1 MKWYLSSGN
10 FSSCFLCVLPSTFT
24 FSAKGIWKW
33 FIYILEKGLFFPPP
47 SPFSLFLCCAAVMC
61 SFQLELLLAVRE
73 SFCFQSTCL
82 KMRKGKSEGTVRS
95 DCEKGGSL
103 DLLNEGVRAGNT
115 LKLDVI
121 CARVVDG
128 ARWITLMV
136 RFRFSNGGLRLD
148 DTLMED

>member
-1 MKWYLSSGN
+1 
-10 FSSCFLCVLPSTFT
+10 
-24 FSAKGIWKW
+24 
-33 FIYILEKGLFFPPP
+33 
-47 SPFSLFLCCAAVMC
+47 
-61 SFQLELLLAVRE
+61 
-73 SFCFQSTCL
+73 
-82 KMRKGKSEGTVRS
+82 MRKGKSEGTVRS
-95 DCEKGGSL
+95 DFEKGGSL
-103 DLLNEGVRAGNT
+103 DLLNEGLRAGNT